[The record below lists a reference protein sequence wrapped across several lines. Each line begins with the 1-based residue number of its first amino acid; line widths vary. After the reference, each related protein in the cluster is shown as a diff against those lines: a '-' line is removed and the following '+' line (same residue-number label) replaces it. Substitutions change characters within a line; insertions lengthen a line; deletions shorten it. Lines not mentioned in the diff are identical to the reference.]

1 MRRQWASKAQSF
13 YSNLLSVSE
22 DTNVTDVV
30 TAFEDLLQGYKST
43 RSTPSTYKTKRRHSY
58 DEEHEDGDREKGGY
72 QSQQRYYSTDDI
84 EPPSRPPPAIPIDED
99 EDEDK

>member
-43 RSTPSTYKTKRRHSY
+43 RCTPSTYKTKRRHSY

-99 EDEDK
+99 EDK

>member
-1 MRRQWASKAQSF
+1 MV
-13 YSNLLSVSE
+13 SVSE

-43 RSTPSTYKTKRRHSY
+43 RSTPSTYKTKRRGSY
-58 DEEHEDGDREKGGY
+58 DEEHEDGDREKGGH
-72 QSQQRYYSTDDI
+72 QSRQRYYSTDDI
-84 EPPSRPPPAIPIDED
+84 EPPNRHPPAIPHD